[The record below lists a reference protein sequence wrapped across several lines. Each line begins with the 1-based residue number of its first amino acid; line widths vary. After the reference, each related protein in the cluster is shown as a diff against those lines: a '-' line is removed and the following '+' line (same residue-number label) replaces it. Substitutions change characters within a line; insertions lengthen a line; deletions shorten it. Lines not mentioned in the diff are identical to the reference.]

1 MTNQEVFD
9 KVAKHLL
16 TQNKKAIS
24 PVDGRCK
31 YRTEDL
37 KCAGG
42 IMIPDDKYLPK
53 MEGRSM
59 STVIKENSLEELKP
73 FMLLLDQLQGIHD
86 VYFPS
91 EWKVRLGRFAES
103 NNLSTAALD

>member
-16 TQNKKAIS
+16 TQNKKAVS
-24 PVDGRCK
+24 PIDGRCK

-42 IMIPDDKYLPK
+42 VMIPDDKYLPK

-59 STVIKENSLEELKP
+59 SAVIEENNLEELKP
-73 FMLLLDQLQGIHD
+73 FVFLLYQLQKIHD

-91 EWKVRLGRFAES
+91 KWKVRLGKLAEA
-103 NNLSTAALD
+103 NNLSTAVLD